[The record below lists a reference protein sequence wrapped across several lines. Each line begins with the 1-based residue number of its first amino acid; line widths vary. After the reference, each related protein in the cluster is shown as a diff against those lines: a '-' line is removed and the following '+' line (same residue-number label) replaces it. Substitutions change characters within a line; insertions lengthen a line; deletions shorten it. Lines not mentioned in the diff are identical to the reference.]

1 MSWGNNYVNNRESAR
16 ALFGVAALLESQG
29 VNPYRVRAYRR
40 AARNLLALPAEA
52 SQYVDATNELPL
64 PWLGKRLRRK
74 LGELVS
80 SGHMQ
85 FYDDVLDALPPVKR
99 ELLAIPG
106 VGPKTAQRLEEEL
119 HLDGAQA
126 VVDAARA
133 GQLRRLRGIG
143 QVRERQLGEAAAE
156 LVRKVA

>member
-1 MSWGNNYVNNRESAR
+1 MDNRQSAR
-16 ALFGVAALLESQG
+16 TLFGVAALLESEG

-40 AARNLLALPAEA
+40 AARNILALPGEA
-52 SQYVDATNELPL
+52 SLYVNEAKELPL

-74 LGELVS
+74 LGELVT

-85 FYDDVLDALPPVKR
+85 FYDDFVDALPSVKR

-106 VGPKTAQRLEEEL
+106 VGPKTARRLEEEL
-119 HLDGAQA
+119 HLRSAQE
-126 VVDAARA
+126 VVDAAYLGR
-133 GQLRRLRGIG
+133 LRQLRGIG
-143 QVRERQLGEAAAE
+143 AARERQLGQAAAE

>member
-1 MSWGNNYVNNRESAR
+1 MNNRESAR
-16 ALFGVAALLESQG
+16 TLFGVAALLESQG

-40 AARNLLALPAEA
+40 AARNLLALPSEA
-52 SQYVDATNELPL
+52 SKYVNAANELPL

-74 LGELVS
+74 LGELVI
-80 SGHMQ
+80 SGRMQ

-106 VGPKTAQRLEEEL
+106 IGPKTAQRLEEEL

-126 VVDAARA
+126 VVDAAQA
-133 GQLRRLRGIG
+133 GRLRRMRGIG
-143 QVRERQLGEAAAE
+143 KVRERQLGEAAAE

>member
-1 MSWGNNYVNNRESAR
+1 MDNRQSAR
-16 ALFGVAALLESQG
+16 TLFGVAALLESEG

-52 SQYVDATNELPL
+52 SLFVNAANELPL

-74 LGELVS
+74 LGELVT
-80 SGHMQ
+80 SGQMQ
-85 FYDDVLDALPPVKR
+85 FYQDLLEALPPVKR

-106 VGPKTAQRLEEEL
+106 VGPKTARRLEGEL
-119 HLDGAQA
+119 HLDSAQA
-126 VVDAARA
+126 VADAARE
-133 GQLRRLRGIG
+133 GRLRHLRGIG
-143 QVRERQLGEAAAE
+143 PTRERQLGQAAAD